1 MAALAVAAAVAL
13 SALLAQATGAGLV
26 LGAGGLALL
35 AVRHPVALCAALAAL
50 GVAAAVAL
58 DQGAPAAAA
67 PLWGAG
73 LLVAAAMAERALVL
87 PADGQIEAEAL
98 IGWLA
103 SLGVLAGVGLA
114 AGALVLLAGT
124 TGGGATVAGLAAG
137 ALLAIVPA
145 VLARGRLAH
154 GGRR

>member
-1 MAALAVAAAVAL
+1 
-13 SALLAQATGAGLV
+13 
-26 LGAGGLALL
+26 
-35 AVRHPVALCAALAAL
+35 
-50 GVAAAVAL
+50 
-58 DQGAPAAAA
+58 
-67 PLWGAG
+67 
-73 LLVAAAMAERALVL
+73 VAAAMAERALVL
-87 PADGQIEAEAL
+87 PADSQIEPEAL

-137 ALLAIVPA
+137 AVLAITPA
-145 VLARGRLAH
+145 VLARRRLAH